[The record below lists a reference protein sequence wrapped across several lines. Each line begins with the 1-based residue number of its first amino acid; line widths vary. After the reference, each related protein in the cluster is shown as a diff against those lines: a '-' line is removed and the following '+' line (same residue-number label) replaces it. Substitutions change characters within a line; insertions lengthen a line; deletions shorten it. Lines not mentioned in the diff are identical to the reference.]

1 MSQMKLFAWVFS
13 EDYEYLWYS
22 TNSFDLIQPTL
33 LLLTIPL
40 VLNTSLI
47 TELLCD
53 KVSKSW
59 ILRFINLL
67 FSEWFFQDY
76 LSPMIK
82 LSLLWIKV
90 KVRCFTSKRRESTLL
105 LLTYQIMISLCDS
118 MLLVLWKEERS
129 KICWTPQLLLATL
142 FKSLDCYNA
151 YLNRIGWYVAKE
163 VLLLHVLL
171 LLNFLL

>member
-1 MSQMKLFAWVFS
+1 MSQIKLFTWVFP

-22 TNSFDLIQPTL
+22 SNSFGFIQPSL

-53 KVSKSW
+53 KVSNSW

-67 FSEWFFQDY
+67 LSGWFFQDC

-82 LSLLWIKV
+82 LSLCWIKV
-90 KVRCFTSKRRESTLL
+90 KVGYWL

-118 MLLVLWKEERS
+118 MLLVLWREERS
-129 KICWTPQLLLATL
+129 KICWASQLLLATL
-142 FKSLDCYNA
+142 DGIC
-151 YLNRIGWYVAKE
+151 
-163 VLLLHVLL
+163 
-171 LLNFLL
+171 

>member
-1 MSQMKLFAWVFS
+1 MSQIKLFTWVFP

-22 TNSFDLIQPTL
+22 SNSFGFIQPSL

-53 KVSKSW
+53 KVSNSW

-67 FSEWFFQDY
+67 LSGWFFQDC

-82 LSLLWIKV
+82 LSLCWIKV
-90 KVRCFTSKRRESTLL
+90 KVGYFTSKRHESTWL

-118 MLLVLWKEERS
+118 MLLVLWREERS
-129 KICWTPQLLLATL
+129 KICWASQLLLATL
-142 FKSLDCYNA
+142 FRSSECYNA
-151 YLNRIGWYVAKE
+151 YLDGIC
-163 VLLLHVLL
+163 
-171 LLNFLL
+171 